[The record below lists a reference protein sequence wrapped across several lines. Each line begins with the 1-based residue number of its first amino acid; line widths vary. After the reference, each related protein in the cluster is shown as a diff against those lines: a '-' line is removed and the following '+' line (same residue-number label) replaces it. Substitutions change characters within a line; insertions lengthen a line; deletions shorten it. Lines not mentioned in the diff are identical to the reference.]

1 MLERAERDAPLCNKV
16 VERSDK
22 LVLQTVAFI
31 ITRVWF
37 IFMPTISNTI
47 PLSSSSEFSQELK
60 VREEP
65 ASGEPEAEL
74 TALERL

>member
-22 LVLQTVAFI
+22 LILQTVVF
-31 ITRVWF
+31 ITRVWL
-37 IFMPTISNTI
+37 IFTPTISNTI
-47 PLSSSSEFSQELK
+47 ALSSSSEFSQELK

-65 ASGEPEAEL
+65 VSGEPEAEL
-74 TALERL
+74 TVLERL